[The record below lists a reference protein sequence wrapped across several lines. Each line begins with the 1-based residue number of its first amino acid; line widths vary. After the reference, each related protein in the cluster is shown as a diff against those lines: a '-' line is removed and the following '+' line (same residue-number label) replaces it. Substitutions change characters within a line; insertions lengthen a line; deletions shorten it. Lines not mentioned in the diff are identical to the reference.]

1 MFLWWHSVICQRYER
16 SHFSSA
22 IYHPCNRKFDKLG
35 TCHTLTSWLRP
46 PLFRCRDI
54 QMYAQCGLCQWQRYE
69 TGCVCDVSYLH
80 VASNFT
86 INVKKK
92 ATPSSDMLATRLLER
107 GTYTQEQHQRKILNP
122 RDSFNSLYIL

>member
-1 MFLWWHSVICQRYER
+1 
-16 SHFSSA
+16 
-22 IYHPCNRKFDKLG
+22 
-35 TCHTLTSWLRP
+35 
-46 PLFRCRDI
+46 
-54 QMYAQCGLCQWQRYE
+54 MYAQCGLCQWQRYE